1 MRRAIKFALTMGSA
15 ALIVSGAT
23 MAGPPIAYDQ
33 WQAVDGDIVSGTD
46 PNAAV
51 PCAPGYTCVT
61 GVAALGFLQRTVTAT
76 DGTQYFQTI
85 ITDENATGAPGVLP
99 FSDESFVRSG
109 SSVGGIAG
117 KQRVTDLGVTN
128 PGQNLTTLNE
138 LNMGWAQQVGA
149 SANQLDLS
157 QTLTEDAVGF
167 STAFRFFRLPGVGT
181 FNEGLEINQSVLLPS
196 VDPNSPTDPL
206 NPDKQVFTLRQLQAS
221 APGSATLPGAPNLTW
236 VANDRI
242 KAIWVGQNMPSTGQ
256 VFGFQAHENVT
267 TQTLRS
273 YFSLADTGPWDWAPV
288 FGAEPTF

>member
-23 MAGPPIAYDQ
+23 MAGPPIAYDL
-33 WQAVDGDIVSGTD
+33 WQAVDGDIVSSTD
-46 PNAAV
+46 PTAAV
-51 PCAPGYTCVT
+51 PCPGHTCVT
-61 GVAALGFLQRTVTAT
+61 SVAALGFLQRTVTAA

-85 ITDENATGAPGVLP
+85 ITDENANGAPGVLP

-109 SSVGGIAG
+109 STQGGIAG
-117 KQRVTDLGVTN
+117 RQRVTDLGVTN

-157 QTLTEDAVGF
+157 QTLTENAVGF

-221 APGSATLPGAPNLTW
+221 APGSASLPSSPNLTW

-242 KAIWVGQNMPSTGQ
+242 KAIWVGQRMPSTGQ

-267 TQTLRS
+267 TQALTS
-273 YFSLADTGPWDWAPV
+273 FFSLAETGPWTWAPV
-288 FGAEPTF
+288 FGTQPTF